1 MQATKRFWYIA
12 IEGAIGVGKTTLAR
26 MLRDHFGSGLLLEAF
41 EENPFLPK
49 FYESRPQYAFQTQMF
64 FLLSRF
70 RQQRQE
76 VPRFL
81 SQGPLVSDYVFAKDR
96 LFAELNLSGDEWEMY
111 QQIQQVLAERIPTP
125 DLIIYLQADTETL
138 MSRIA
143 QRDRTY
149 ERDMDRDYLESLRL
163 SYERFFSTPQPAP
176 ILRVDTNP
184 LNIVTR
190 QSDFQIIVD
199 RVRGFL
205 QEGPFQ
211 EPLPQLETPTGQQT
225 PLAQG
230 RPLADYQKFHEEM
243 DKTKGFYTNIYFNYL
258 CLSEEMGELGR
269 EIASLWREEHT
280 LLGQGQPASQSLAN
294 ALEQGRQSISGELA
308 DCMAYLLKL
317 ANYAGI
323 DLEDAYLAKMQT
335 NRQRI
340 WREDIAPPSLTR
352 SDLSPEDNL

>member
-1 MQATKRFWYIA
+1 MQTTKRFWYIA

-26 MLRDHFGSGLLLEAF
+26 MLRDHFGTGLLLEAF

-70 RQQRQE
+70 RQQSRE
-76 VPRFL
+76 VRRLL
-81 SQGPLVSDYVFAKDR
+81 SQGPLVSDYLFAKDR
-96 LFAELNLSGDEWEMY
+96 LFAELNLAGDEWDMY
-111 QQIQQVLAERIPTP
+111 QQIQQALAERIPAP

-138 MSRIA
+138 MGRIS

-149 ERDMDRDYLESLRL
+149 ERDMDRDYLESLRQ
-163 SYERFFSTPQPAP
+163 SYERFFSAPQPGP

-190 QSDFQIIVD
+190 QADFQLIVD

-211 EPLPQLETPTGQQT
+211 QPLPQFELAAEQPSL
-225 PLAQG
+225 LAQG
-230 RPLADYQKFHEEM
+230 RPLADYQQFHEEM
-243 DKTKGFYTNIYFNYL
+243 DRAKGFYTDIYFNYL
-258 CLSEEMGELGR
+258 CLSAELGELGDAL
-269 EIASLWREEHT
+269 ASLWRDQHT
-280 LLGQGQPASQSLAN
+280 LLEQGLPAPQSLQT
-294 ALEQGRQSISGELA
+294 ALEQRRRAIAGELA

-317 ANYAGI
+317 ANYTNV
-323 DLEDAYLAKMQT
+323 DLESAYLAKMET
-335 NRQRI
+335 NRQRT
-340 WREDIAPPSLTR
+340 WRETPGSQSPSDPSTE
-352 SDLSPEDNL
+352 SNL

>member
-1 MQATKRFWYIA
+1 VQTTKRFWYIA

-76 VPRFL
+76 VPRLL
-81 SQGPLVSDYVFAKDR
+81 SQGPLVSDYLFAKDR
-96 LFAELNLSGDEWEMY
+96 LFAQLNLSGDEWDMY

-125 DLIIYLQADTETL
+125 DLTIYLQADTETL
-138 MSRIA
+138 MERIS

-149 ERDMDRDYLESLRL
+149 ERDMDRDYLESLRQ
-163 SYERFFSTPQPAP
+163 SYERFFSTTPQPAP

-184 LNIVTR
+184 LNIVNR
-190 QSDFQIIVD
+190 QADFQLIVD
-199 RVRGFL
+199 RVRSFL

-211 EPLPQLETPTGQQT
+211 QPLPQFETAAGQQ
-225 PLAQG
+225 PLFGQG
-230 RPLADYQKFHEEM
+230 KPLADYQRFHEEL
-243 DKTKGFYTNIYFNYL
+243 DKAKGFYTDIYFNYL
-258 CLSEEMGELGR
+258 CLSEEMGELGHELAR
-269 EIASLWREEHT
+269 LWQAENT
-280 LLGQGQPASQSLAN
+280 LMGQGHPAAQSLQT
-294 ALEQGRQSISGELA
+294 ALEECRRSIAGELA

-317 ANYAGI
+317 ANYTSI
-323 DLEDAYLAKMQT
+323 DLETAYLTKMQT
-335 NRQRI
+335 NRQRT
-340 WREDIAPPSLTR
+340 WREDSGSSPTSN
-352 SDLSPEDNL
+352 LSP

>member
-1 MQATKRFWYIA
+1 MQTTKRFWYIA

-70 RQQRQE
+70 RQQSRE
-76 VPRFL
+76 VPRHL
-81 SQGPLVSDYVFAKDR
+81 SQGPLVSDYLFAKDR
-96 LFAELNLSGDEWEMY
+96 LFAELNLAGDEWDMY
-111 QQIQQVLAERIPTP
+111 QQIQQALAERIPTP

-138 MSRIA
+138 MARIS

-149 ERDMDRDYLESLRL
+149 ERDMDRDYLESLRQ

-176 ILRVDTNP
+176 LLRVDTNP

-190 QSDFQIIVD
+190 QADFQLIVD

-211 EPLPQLETPTGQQT
+211 QPLPQFETEVEQQ
-225 PLAQG
+225 PVLAQG
-230 RPLADYQKFHEEM
+230 RPLAEYQQFHEEM
-243 DKTKGFYTNIYFNYL
+243 DKAKGFYTDIYFNYL
-258 CLSEEMGELGR
+258 CLSEEMGELGH
-269 EIASLWREEHT
+269 EIASLWKEE
-280 LLGQGQPASQSLAN
+280 N
-294 ALEQGRQSISGELA
+294 ALEGQGLPVPQSQRTAMDKCRLSIAGELA

-317 ANYAGI
+317 ANYTSV
-323 DLEDAYLAKMQT
+323 DLETAYLTKMQT
-335 NRQRI
+335 NRQRT
-340 WREDIAPPSLTR
+340 WRENTNP
-352 SDLSPEDNL
+352 